1 MGDTVDPLDD
11 AEMGGAAP
19 DAGDADANDDEIAD
33 LQKKVAGLGQAA
45 VEGSAERSCAR

>member
-33 LQKKVAGLGQAA
+33 LQKKVAGLGLAA
-45 VEGSAERSCAR
+45 VGSAERSSAR